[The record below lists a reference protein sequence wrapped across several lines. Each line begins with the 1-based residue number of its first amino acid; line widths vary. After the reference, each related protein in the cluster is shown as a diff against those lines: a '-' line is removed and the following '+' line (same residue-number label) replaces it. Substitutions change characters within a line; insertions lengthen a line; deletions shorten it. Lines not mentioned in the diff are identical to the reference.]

1 MTRRQY
7 KKKIDAP
14 GGCRLVFSF
23 FLVVCTLITLA
34 KGFINAA
41 FFLALVST
49 FMIHPWIVHWNG
61 SDPFEGFFQN
71 EFLKEKKFRRGLG
84 LLFLSFLMFSISKLF
99 AVLLLIPA
107 IFMIVKSE
115 TYKNM
120 TG

>member
-1 MTRRQY
+1 MA
-7 KKKIDAP
+7 I
-14 GGCRLVFSF
+14 
-23 FLVVCTLITLA
+23 
-34 KGFINAA
+34 
-41 FFLALVST
+41 VST
-49 FMIHPWIVHWNG
+49 FVIHPWIVHWNG
-61 SDPFEGFFQN
+61 SDPFERFFQN